1 MTCILLY
8 AMYIPHKRRRRIERE
23 RDARERTISNSVRP
37 VWNKTKETI
46 QQNSGH
52 SHVREESI

>member
-1 MTCILLY
+1 
-8 AMYIPHKRRRRIERE
+8 MYIPHKRRRRIERE

-37 VWNKTKETI
+37 AWNKTKETI